1 MKHYQTWEKHAV
13 DFGLKAPTLA
23 KLVVKVVG
31 VCSKLLYACFVS
43 LPRITTLRSKDKVF
57 THYPYALYATDVK
70 FQAAHRPS
78 GRFGEEKYYFS
89 GKHKLYGFKIE
100 ASVSPEGLL
109 VDMSPHE
116 PGSVSDLTMFRSRL
130 DQHTQ
135 ALVKD
140 DYDDTINDN
149 GELFREHPTSWTVLV
164 DKGYI
169 GLAASARAIH
179 PKKKPVSGTSDR
191 FDMDRNKEV
200 SSDRVVVQNFF
211 GRVCSLW
218 KVSYA
223 TFVWGEKLYDD
234 IQRFTFALTNFHAT
248 LMPLRLE
255 DNDHYRAVMARY
267 KSMAA
272 ENTSK
277 RAANQRRYLQRRAE
291 RFATEAARASRT
303 SRGTFLSPMVSG
315 RR

>member
-1 MKHYQTWEKHAV
+1 
-13 DFGLKAPTLA
+13 
-23 KLVVKVVG
+23 
-31 VCSKLLYACFVS
+31 
-43 LPRITTLRSKDKVF
+43 
-57 THYPYALYATDVK
+57 
-70 FQAAHRPS
+70 
-78 GRFGEEKYYFS
+78 
-89 GKHKLYGFKIE
+89 
-100 ASVSPEGLL
+100 
-109 VDMSPHE
+109 MSPHE
-116 PGSVSDLTMFRSRL
+116 PGSVYDLTMFRSRL

-135 ALVKD
+135 ALAKD

-149 GELFREHPTSWTVLV
+149 GELFREHPTSWAVLV

-179 PKKKPVSGTSDR
+179 PKKKPVSGTLDR

-200 SSDRVVVQNFF
+200 SSDRVVVENFF
-211 GRVCSLW
+211 GRMCSLW

>member
-13 DFGLKAPTLA
+13 DFGLKAPTLE

-43 LPRITTLRSKDKVF
+43 LPRMTTLRSKDKVF

-70 FQAAHRPS
+70 FQPAHRPS
-78 GRFGEEKYYFS
+78 GRFGEQKHYFS

-116 PGSVSDLTMFRSRL
+116 PGLVSDLTMFRSRL

-135 ALVKD
+135 ALAKD

-149 GELFREHPTSWTVLV
+149 GELFREHPTSWAVLV

-179 PKKKPVSGTSDR
+179 PKKKPVSGTLDR

-200 SSDRVVVQNFF
+200 SSDRVVVENFF

-223 TFVWGEKLYDD
+223 
-234 IQRFTFALTNFHAT
+234 
-248 LMPLRLE
+248 
-255 DNDHYRAVMARY
+255 
-267 KSMAA
+267 
-272 ENTSK
+272 
-277 RAANQRRYLQRRAE
+277 
-291 RFATEAARASRT
+291 
-303 SRGTFLSPMVSG
+303 
-315 RR
+315 